1 MAEQRPLERF
11 PRDARYRE
19 NPIGVIL
26 FDSDQGRLA
35 ACWKCSHSC
44 SPPNVPT
51 DCAECVW
58 LANMPAVFLRNC
70 AVLPGQAVVHA
81 DGWLGATWDAII
93 AEWGFSGWEAFDN
106 ARSLSRIVSV
116 SAAIMDEALEQAFGT
131 NWKASASHA
140 DSFSRLPGIERS
152 LARVFDPL
160 LQRTRPV
167 ERAVAEAVK
176 SLQHCEVKAR
186 DKIRRNPAN
195 EIDFHVH
202 YPRIR
207 YAESLAAERTPAAGK
222 WIRIKMPDSR
232 EVLSGETL
240 GFLSGRSGPIIV
252 VGRFHPESQDAPFWV
267 RGWTTDGSK
276 RARRA
281 FTLAECK
288 ILLEHG
294 NFEIRDAFEG
304 SGWLERPEDAIL
316 GKCLDALKAACGGEF
331 VARNSWSAGLAAET
345 IVKSIICRYF
355 GKTSVPAVEAVWL
368 AAADRM
374 KMIRAIEV
382 LQDAGCT
389 VRAASAGTIRARTR
403 VDPDQLSRVA
413 SAVWREGLVLPIL
426 HARKFKRLDARL
438 PAISDAFNG
447 PLIDRFQA
455 AVAIKGA
462 RRMMWHLN
470 EALTYSRGCREEAT
484 ADALKRLG
492 R

>member
-1 MAEQRPLERF
+1 MSEQRPLGSA
-11 PRDARYRE
+11 PRDPRYSE
-19 NPIGVIL
+19 NPLGVIL
-26 FDSDQGRLA
+26 FDSDLGRLA
-35 ACWKCSHSC
+35 ACWRCNPSC
-44 SPPNVPT
+44 NPPKAPT

-58 LANMPAVFLRNC
+58 LVNKSAVFLRNC
-70 AVLPGQAVVHA
+70 AVLPDQAAVHP
-81 DGWLGATWDAII
+81 DGWLGATWETII
-93 AEWGFSGWEAFDN
+93 AEWGFSGLEAFDN

-116 SAAIMDEALEQAFGT
+116 SAAIMDETLEQAFGMD
-131 NWKASASHA
+131 WKASASHVG
-140 DSFSRLPGIERS
+140 SILRLPGIERS
-152 LARVFDPL
+152 LARVFDPM

-207 YAESLAAERTPAAGK
+207 YAESLASERTPASGK

-232 EVLSGETL
+232 ETLSGKTL
-240 GFLSGRSGPIIV
+240 KFLSERSGPIIL
-252 VGRFHPESQDAPFWV
+252 VGRFHPESSDVPFWV

-276 RARRA
+276 KARSA

-294 NFEIRDAFEG
+294 DFVIRDAFEG

-316 GKCLDALKAACGGEF
+316 GKCLDALNSASGGEF

-345 IVKSIICRYF
+345 IVKSIACRYV

-374 KMIRAIEV
+374 KMVRAIEV
-382 LQDAGCT
+382 LQDAGCD

-403 VDPDQLSRVA
+403 VEPDQLSGVA

-426 HARKFKRLDARL
+426 HARKFKRLGARL
-438 PAISDAFNG
+438 PGISDAFDG

-462 RRMMWHLN
+462 RRMMWYLN
-470 EALTYSRGCREEAT
+470 EALTYSRDCREEAT
-484 ADALKRLG
+484 VDALKRLG